1 MTQIF
6 ESELEKF
13 QNQRNSRNMVTKS
26 FWSESLWE
34 AVNSDG
40 GCPSSAVIGSL
51 LSSSEYILW
60 YDKMNDK
67 MKRLRDGYSMN
78 VHHQA
83 CARST
88 RTKNKIQTPPYW
100 SLTSCPPL
108 SAGDLSRG
116 SGDRWPTR
124 SGSWRD
130 GSRQRRL
137 HCSICWSPS
146 GSSAGQLTLQ
156 DDQDAQKALEIKT
169 DCSQDAAAISLYR
182 KPQIHPLPYLT
193 NLSARGWQEGWGA
206 CK

>member
-1 MTQIF
+1 M
-6 ESELEKF
+6 K
-13 QNQRNSRNMVTKS
+13 
-26 FWSESLWE
+26 
-34 AVNSDG
+34 SDG

-51 LSSSEYILW
+51 LSSSEHILW
-60 YDKMNDK
+60 CNK
-67 MKRLRDGYSMN
+67 MKCLRDGYTMN
-78 VHHQA
+78 VRHQA
-83 CARST
+83 CVKLT

-108 SAGDLSRG
+108 SAGDLSCG

-137 HCSICWSPS
+137 HRSICWSPS

-169 DCSQDAAAISLYR
+169 DCSQDAAAVSLYR
-182 KPQIHPLPYLT
+182 KPQIHLLPYLT
-193 NLSARGWQEGWGA
+193 NLSACGWQEGRGA

>member
-1 MTQIF
+1 MVTDTFEQNLFFKILTQIF

-13 QNQRNSRNMVTKS
+13 QNQKNSRNMVTKS

-83 CARST
+83 CVRST
-88 RTKNKIQTPPYW
+88 RTKNKFQTPP
-100 SLTSCPPL
+100 
-108 SAGDLSRG
+108 
-116 SGDRWPTR
+116 
-124 SGSWRD
+124 
-130 GSRQRRL
+130 
-137 HCSICWSPS
+137 
-146 GSSAGQLTLQ
+146 
-156 DDQDAQKALEIKT
+156 
-169 DCSQDAAAISLYR
+169 
-182 KPQIHPLPYLT
+182 
-193 NLSARGWQEGWGA
+193 
-206 CK
+206 